1 MDPVIR
7 VVNRSNQ
14 RGGRMLSVVD
24 LVEAGTLSSGLCAW
38 LLGRVLRGS
47 SWLVGARPGGAGKT
61 TVMSALLAMLPA
73 GGTVRLTNP
82 GTGWERSRPGDCVV
96 CYEISPGAYDAYLW
110 GEGVA
115 RLAELGRAGC
125 RIVSNLHAD
134 TLQEAREQVVDRC
147 GASEE
152 GFGTFDLFI
161 PLSLDG
167 SRVPVVRRVHL
178 FERGSWR
185 AVEDP
190 GAAPGF
196 GTGEVPAREGDPSG
210 EDSGI
215 ARFLQGCLRGG
226 FRTVEQVRSAWLAR
240 R

>member
-14 RGGRMLSVVD
+14 RGGRMLSVID
-24 LVEAGTLSSGLCAW
+24 LVEAGTLSPSLCAW
-38 LLGRVLRGS
+38 LLGRVRQGG

-73 GGTVRLTNP
+73 GVTVRLTNP

-110 GEGVA
+110 GEGV
-115 RLAELGRAGC
+115 RLLTELGRTGC

-134 TLQEAREQVVDRC
+134 ILQEAREQVVGRC

-152 GFGTFDLFI
+152 GFGAFGLFI
-161 PLSLDG
+161 PLSLRG

-185 AVEDP
+185 AVDDP
-190 GAAPGF
+190 ESAP
-196 GTGEVPAREGDPSG
+196 
-210 EDSGI
+210 DSGI
-215 ARFLQGCLRGG
+215 ERFLEDCLRGG
-226 FRTVEQVRSAWLAR
+226 IRTVEQVRAAWLAR
-240 R
+240 G